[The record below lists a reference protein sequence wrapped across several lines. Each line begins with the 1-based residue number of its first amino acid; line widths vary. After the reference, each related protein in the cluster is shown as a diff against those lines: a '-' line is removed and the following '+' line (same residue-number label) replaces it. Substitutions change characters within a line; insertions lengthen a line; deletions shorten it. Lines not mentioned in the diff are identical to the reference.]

1 MLAKAFS
8 LLESFLNRGFL
19 RVNFL
24 NEWKKYVQSLPFEA
38 IDGKIG
44 ILKERIY
51 KISNSLSIEDRNSDL
66 VLNDKGFIA
75 RNVPEKVD
83 SFLTI

>member
-8 LLESFLNRGFL
+8 LLETLLNRSFF

-24 NEWKKYVQSLPFEA
+24 NKWKRYVQSLPFEA

-44 ILKERIY
+44 ILEERIY
-51 KISNSLSIEDRNSDL
+51 EISNSLSIENRNSDL
-66 VLNDKGFIA
+66 MLDDKGLITSK
-75 RNVPEKVD
+75 VPEKVD